1 MNWVDKN
8 STSNFLHATVTLQ
21 KCIVLYGGIP
31 YWHIL
36 GFLNACR
43 QITSWSMKDA
53 VSRQRKAFNTKTVG
67 IYLINNK
74 YYRSNWLLYLIL
86 LLSKNKIKHFRQV
99 IGLNEK
105 RKQIWKST
113 IGRTFLVK
121 GLRRVGGVIWTSVYV
136 RKRQSIIKFDVLSK
150 LIKRTAFSLGNTVL
164 SMSSAFNVLSM
175 TNSNNSVWNTKSC
188 IDYFW

>member
-1 MNWVDKN
+1 MRRLRLNMNWVDKN

-21 KCIVLYGGIP
+21 KCIVLYRVIP
-31 YWHIL
+31 YC
-36 GFLNACR
+36 GVFDCVSNNFLVCER
-43 QITSWSMKDA
+43 RFHGKG
-53 VSRQRKAFNTKTVG
+53 RHFNTKTVG

-150 LIKRTAFSLGNTVL
+150 
-164 SMSSAFNVLSM
+164 
-175 TNSNNSVWNTKSC
+175 
-188 IDYFW
+188 